1 MRLHEQRTVDRPQGE
16 VFEYTAD
23 FSHIDQWDPGVATSR
38 KLGDEPLG
46 VGSRFDVEARFG
58 TSTIPMV
65 YEITVFEPNE
75 RVVLVGKGDTLEAVD
90 EIRFQTEGGRT
101 LIDYTADL
109 TFHSWIRFVIPL
121 MSPLLKRVGTRALD
135 GLAAALGR

>member
-1 MRLHEQRTVDRPQGE
+1 MRLHEQRTVDRPQAE
-16 VFEYTAD
+16 VFQYTAD
-23 FSHIDQWDPGVATSR
+23 FSHIDEWDPGVATSR

-46 VGSRFDVEARFG
+46 VGSRFEVEARFG

-65 YEITVFEPNE
+65 YEITVFEPSD
-75 RVVLVGKGDTLEAVD
+75 RVVLIGKGDTLEAVD
-90 EIRFQTEGGRT
+90 EIRFQESEGRT

-109 TFHSWIRFVIPL
+109 TFLSWIRFAVPL

-135 GLAAALGR
+135 GLAAALSR